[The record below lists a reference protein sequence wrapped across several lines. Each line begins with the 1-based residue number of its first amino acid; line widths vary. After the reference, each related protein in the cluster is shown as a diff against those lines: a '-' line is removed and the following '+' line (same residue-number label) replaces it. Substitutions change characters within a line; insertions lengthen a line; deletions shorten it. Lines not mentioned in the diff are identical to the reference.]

1 MRRAGSVIANDS
13 LLLLTALIWGLAFV
27 VQREGMNYV
36 GPFTYNAVRFA
47 LGSLSLVPLIL
58 FRARR
63 GCAPIAPTCPSRKS
77 HPAAR
82 AVSSWGCQCGGGDFR
97 G

>member
-13 LLLLTALIWGLAFV
+13 LLLLTALIWGLALV
-27 VQREGMNYV
+27 AQREGMNYV

-63 GCAPIAPTCPSRKS
+63 G
-77 HPAAR
+77 
-82 AVSSWGCQCGGGDFR
+82 
-97 G
+97 